1 MSNMNPH
8 VLETFRFQ
16 AEACRS
22 LGSPFTAALCDLLA
36 ERLTDSSRFGARI
49 LNWPD
54 SARAD
59 AIALRAA
66 GALHALVRSG
76 NARELAS
83 LYPPLEAR
91 PGQLWD
97 AIEAAI
103 EKHDDFLHDFLDSPP
118 QTNEV
123 MRSSALLGMALRLAE
138 RLEMPLALYEIGASA
153 GLNLAFDT
161 YHYALGE
168 DREWGD
174 ANALVNI
181 ESEWRGHFPS
191 LETEL
196 EIASRQGC
204 DRNPLDPHAPES
216 VERQLAYIWADQHN
230 RIGRVS
236 AALSAAASRPY
247 VVERA
252 DAADWVAAK
261 LAEPPQAGVAPV
273 FFHTIVWQY
282 LPKATKDRIA
292 EAFEAAGASAT
303 AETPL
308 VWMFMEAE
316 DHPAGAVLKQTVW
329 PGGEKETVGLSDYH
343 GRWVDWT

>member
-22 LGSPFTAALCDLLA
+22 LGSPFTATLCDLLA
-36 ERLTDSSRFGARI
+36 ERLTESSRFGARI
-49 LNWPD
+49 INWPE

-59 AIALRAA
+59 AIALRAT

-76 NARELAS
+76 RARDLAA
-83 LYPPLEAR
+83 LYPPLEAK
-91 PGQLWD
+91 PDQLWE
-97 AIEAAI
+97 AIQTAI
-103 EKHDDFLHDFLDSPP
+103 DKHDDFLHDFLDSPP

-123 MRSSALLGMALRLAE
+123 SRSSALLGMALRLAE
-138 RLEMPLALYEIGASA
+138 RLKMPLALHEIGASA

-161 YHYALGE
+161 YHYLLGE

-174 ANALVNI
+174 SNALVHI
-181 ESEWRGHFPS
+181 QSEWRGHMPP
-191 LETEL
+191 LEAAL
-196 EIASRQGC
+196 EIASRAGC
-204 DRNPLDPHAPES
+204 DRNPLDPHNPES

-236 AALSAAASRPY
+236 AALSAAASMPY
-247 VVERA
+247 AVEKA
-252 DAADWVAAK
+252 DAADWVEAR
-261 LAEPPQAGVAPV
+261 LAETPQPGIARI

-282 LPKATKDRIA
+282 LPPATKERIA
-292 EAFEAAGASAT
+292 EAFALAGANAT
-303 AETPL
+303 ADTPL
-308 VWMFMEAE
+308 VWMYMEAE

-329 PGGEKETVGLSDYH
+329 PGGERETVGLADYH

>member
-22 LGSPFTAALCDLLA
+22 LGSPFTATLCDLFA
-36 ERLTDSSRFGARI
+36 ERLTDSSRFGERI
-49 LNWPD
+49 LNWPE

-59 AIALRAA
+59 AIALRAT

-76 NARELAS
+76 RARDLAAI
-83 LYPPLEAR
+83 YPPLEAK
-91 PGQLWD
+91 PDQLWN
-97 AIEAAI
+97 AIASAI

-123 MRSSALLGMALRLAE
+123 SRSSVILGMALRLTE
-138 RLEMPLALYEIGASA
+138 RLSMPLELFEIGASA
-153 GLNLAFDT
+153 GLNLAFDR
-161 YHYALGE
+161 YHYILGE

-174 ANALVNI
+174 PDALVHI
-181 ESEWRGHFPS
+181 TSEWRGHVPP
-191 LETEL
+191 LEAPL
-196 EIASRQGC
+196 EIAGRAGC
-204 DRNPLDPHAPES
+204 DRNPLDPHNPDS

-236 AALSAAASRPY
+236 AALSAAASMPY
-247 VVERA
+247 AVEKA
-252 DAADWVAAK
+252 DAADWVEARLGEA
-261 LAEPPQAGVAPV
+261 PQSGRARV

-282 LPKATKDRIA
+282 LSGTTKDRIS
-292 EAFEAAGASAT
+292 EAFQLAGAAAT
-303 AETPL
+303 ADSPL
-308 VWMFMEAE
+308 VWMHMESE

-329 PGGEKETVGLSDYH
+329 PGGEKETVGLADYH
-343 GRWVDWT
+343 GRWVDWA

>member
-22 LGSPFTAALCDLLA
+22 LGSPFTANLCDLLA

-59 AIALRAA
+59 AIALRAT
-66 GALHALVRSG
+66 GALHGLVRSG
-76 NARELAS
+76 RARELAS
-83 LYPPLEAR
+83 LYPPLEAK
-91 PGQLWD
+91 PDQLWE
-97 AIEAAI
+97 AIATAI

-138 RLEMPLALYEIGASA
+138 RLKMGLALYEIGASA

-168 DREWGD
+168 DREWGES
-174 ANALVNI
+174 NALVNI
-181 ESEWRGHFPS
+181 DSEWRGHIPP
-191 LETEL
+191 LEAEL
-196 EIASRQGC
+196 EIVSREGC
-204 DRNPLDPHAPES
+204 DRNPLDPHTPES

-247 VVERA
+247 AVDRA
-252 DAADWVAAK
+252 DAADWVDAK
-261 LAEPPQAGVAPV
+261 LAETAKPGVARV

-282 LPKATKDRIA
+282 LPDATKERIA
-292 EAFEAAGASAT
+292 ESFAAAGAVAT
-303 AETPL
+303 QEAPL
-308 VWMFMEAE
+308 VWMYMEAE
-316 DHPAGAVLKQTVW
+316 GHPAGAVLKQTVW
-329 PGGEKETVGLSDYH
+329 PGGEKETVGLTDYH
-343 GRWVDWT
+343 GRWVDWS